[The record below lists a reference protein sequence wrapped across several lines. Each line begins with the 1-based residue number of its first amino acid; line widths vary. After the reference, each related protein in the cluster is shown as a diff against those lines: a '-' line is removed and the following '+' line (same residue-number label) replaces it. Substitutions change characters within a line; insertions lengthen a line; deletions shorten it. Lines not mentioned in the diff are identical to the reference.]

1 MSFTAQ
7 SWRKTSVLTTDNGS
21 RAKSAFPLWRSL
33 IVVVFT
39 LATTGAVWSFA
50 SRPPAGQAG
59 VRLVLPDL
67 VGKYLG
73 FDDSS
78 IETEKRL
85 LPVDTEIV
93 KKNYLDSSSSVSC
106 EMVLSGALKS
116 SIHRPQ
122 VCLIAQGWTILDDH
136 PVVITLADGQRMRVR
151 LLTLSRPDQ
160 QGVAIGYYLY
170 WFVGKDKTT
179 DDHLQRV
186 LWSIWDRLTQNI
198 VHRWAYVI
206 VSDAVVVA
214 SGQPDE
220 QLRHQLTQRVEAFAS
235 ELAPVIQLPQV
246 RPHE

>member
-1 MSFTAQ
+1 
-7 SWRKTSVLTTDNGS
+7 
-21 RAKSAFPLWRSL
+21 LWRSL
-33 IVVVFT
+33 IVVIFT
-39 LATTGAVWSFA
+39 LATAGAVCSFA
-50 SRPPAGQAG
+50 SRPAGGQAG

-67 VGKYLG
+67 IGNYLG

-106 EMVLSGALKS
+106 ELVLSGALKS

-151 LLTLSRPDQ
+151 LLTLSRPSQ
-160 QGVAIGYYLY
+160 NGITIGYYLY

-186 LWSIWDRLTQNI
+186 LWSIWDRLTRNI

-206 VSDAVVVA
+206 VSDAVTVA

-220 QLRHQLTQRVEAFAS
+220 QLRQQHTQKVESFAA
-235 ELAPVIQLPQV
+235 ELAPAIQLPQV
-246 RPHE
+246 RPQG